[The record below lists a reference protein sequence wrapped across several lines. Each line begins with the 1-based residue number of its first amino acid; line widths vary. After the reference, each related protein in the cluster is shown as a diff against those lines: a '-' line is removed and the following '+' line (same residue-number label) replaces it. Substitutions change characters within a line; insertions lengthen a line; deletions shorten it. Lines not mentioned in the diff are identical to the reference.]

1 MYSTYED
8 EESTGI
14 LVWAGP
20 QGDPRPTG

>member
-14 LVWAGP
+14 LVWAEP